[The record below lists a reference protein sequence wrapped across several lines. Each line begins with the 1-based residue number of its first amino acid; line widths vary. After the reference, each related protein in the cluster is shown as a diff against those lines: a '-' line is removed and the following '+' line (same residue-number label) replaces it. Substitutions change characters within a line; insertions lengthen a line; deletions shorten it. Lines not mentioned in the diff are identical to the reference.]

1 MATVRLPEIFLSYGC
16 RRSLVCCHAPLR
28 APCDDHDLPRV
39 RERLA
44 SSEAGRAYLPIVE
57 AGLEQANGERV
68 FRHDGRGRCVHVF
81 EHDAEVGC
89 SLHQLGGLDA
99 MSVACRNYPRWVCA
113 LPEGYEAVF
122 FLGCPTAA
130 RMLVDDPRPFRW
142 AEVPLETW
150 TFPPTRTADARGVE
164 RVSAMRAQWWT
175 ALGTDRG
182 DAERLAMLLGAM
194 LESRVTDPRADTIKR
209 CLAGFAAFE
218 VAFVHDALARLPGRG
233 AIYDGLRW
241 EVTAELARATTRK
254 TLLDAL
260 DIAPLVISALAEH
273 LVAFGGLHDS
283 RPLHHWIRTV
293 ARRSLF
299 VARATDALIARVP
312 YAIDT
317 LVADLI
323 SGVMV
328 VDAGATR
335 MEDEG

>member
-1 MATVRLPEIFLSYGC
+1 MATVRLPEIYLSYGC

-28 APCDDHDLPRV
+28 APCDDRDLPRV

-44 SSEAGRAYLPIVE
+44 STEAGRAYLPIVE
-57 AGLEQANGERV
+57 AGLEQADGERV
-68 FRHDGRGRCVHVF
+68 FRHDERGRCVHVF
-81 EHDAEVGC
+81 ERDREVGC
-89 SLHQLGGLDA
+89 SLHQLGGLDG

-113 LPEGYEAVF
+113 LPDGYEALF
-122 FLGCPTAA
+122 FLACPTAA

-150 TFPPTRTADARGVE
+150 TFPPTRTTDAHGVA
-164 RVSAMRAQWWT
+164 RVTAMRDQWWA
-175 ALGTDRG
+175 ALGANRG
-182 DAERLAMLLGAM
+182 DTERLAVVLAAM
-194 LESRVTDPRADTIKR
+194 LAPGTTEPPGDGAVLRGF
-209 CLAGFAAFE
+209 AGFE
-218 VAFVHDALARLPGRG
+218 VGFVHDALARLPGRG
-233 AIYDGLRW
+233 ATYDGLRW
-241 EVTAELARATTRK
+241 EVTAELARPTTRK
-254 TLLDAL
+254 ALLDAL
-260 DIAPLVISALAEH
+260 DIAPTVTCALAEH

-293 ARRSLF
+293 ARRALF